1 MIASLLDGLEELW
14 RATRGDPEVLIAVLD
29 GPVDLSHPSLA
40 GARLRVLPS
49 LARQDG
55 PPGEATLHG
64 THVAS
69 LIFGQDA
76 GPVRGIAPGC
86 SGLIVP
92 VYGEGGPGSL
102 VACSQGELAVAIE
115 QALEAGARVINVSG
129 GQFSPAGVAEQPLA
143 EAVRRCAERDALLV
157 AAAGNDGC
165 ECLHVPGALPSVLAV
180 GAANRQ
186 GAPLDSSNWGDAYQ
200 MQGVL
205 APGEE
210 ILGAGPDGG
219 LAVRTGTSFATA
231 IVSGLA
237 ALLLSL
243 QRVLGRKP
251 SPGAVR
257 EALLKSARKGPALSG
272 SRRWLAGFI
281 HIPGAVSLITQGATV
296 MSLPSE
302 PLAASDQAAVPA
314 GASGQATTS
323 PATLEG
329 CCTRA
334 AGAPPGRA
342 ELAAPAALAVAAS
355 GCGCPACKG
364 GSDVQL
370 VYALGE
376 LGYDFGTEARRDSI
390 QQHMTM
396 MPHPTEKGKLWA
408 DANPHDPAQLL
419 AYLDE
424 NPWDAASLLWTLTV
438 ETTPVYAIA
447 AAGPFAHACCERLR
461 QYLREQLQ
469 QGVER
474 VSIPG
479 VIAGQARLQSGQV
492 VPVIRPELRGMYNW
506 KTAALIEANVGAE
519 PPASAPAAER
529 EAYERR
535 VRGLRNFLE
544 RVYYELRNLG
554 QAAPE
559 RAINFVATQTF
570 EVASVFTA
578 LDPSMELDTIEAE
591 HSPLCRPEADCW
603 DVKLSFFNPA
613 SQVQTVRKMYRM
625 TVDVSDVVPVTLGR
639 TREWFVR

>member
-1 MIASLLDGLEELW
+1 LE
-14 RATRGDPEVLIAVLD
+14 
-29 GPVDLSHPSLA
+29 
-40 GARLRVLPS
+40 
-49 LARQDG
+49 
-55 PPGEATLHG
+55 
-64 THVAS
+64 
-69 LIFGQDA
+69 
-76 GPVRGIAPGC
+76 
-86 SGLIVP
+86 
-92 VYGEGGPGSL
+92 
-102 VACSQGELAVAIE
+102 
-115 QALEAGARVINVSG
+115 
-129 GQFSPAGVAEQPLA
+129 
-143 EAVRRCAERDALLV
+143 
-157 AAAGNDGC
+157 
-165 ECLHVPGALPSVLAV
+165 
-180 GAANRQ
+180 
-186 GAPLDSSNWGDAYQ
+186 SSNWGDAYQ

-210 ILGAGPDGG
+210 ILGAGPDRG
-219 LAVRTGTSFATA
+219 LAARTGTSFATA
-231 IVSGLA
+231 LVSGLA

-257 EALLKSARKGPALSG
+257 EALLTSARKGPALSG
-272 SRRWLAGFI
+272 SRRWLAGLI

-302 PLAASDQAAVPA
+302 PFAAIDHAAVPA
-314 GASGQATTS
+314 GAPGQATAS

-329 CCTRA
+329 GCTRA
-334 AGAPPGRA
+334 AGVPPGRV
-342 ELAAPAALAVAAS
+342 ELAPPAALAVAAS
-355 GCGCPACKG
+355 GCGCTACKG
-364 GSDVQL
+364 GGGNVQL

-396 MPHPTEKGKLWA
+396 MPHPTETGKLWA
-408 DANPHDPAQLL
+408 DANPLDPAQLL

-424 NPWDAASLLWTLTV
+424 NPWDAASLIWTLTV

-447 AAGPFAHACCERLR
+447 AAGPFAYACCERLR

-479 VIAGQARLQSGQV
+479 VIAGHARLQSGQV
-492 VPVIRPELRGMYNW
+492 LPVIHPELRGMYNW
-506 KTAALIEANVGAE
+506 KTAALVEANVGAA
-519 PPASAPAAER
+519 PPASAPAADR
-529 EAYERR
+529 EAYQRR

-570 EVASVFTA
+570 DVANVFTA
-578 LDPSMELDTIEAE
+578 LDPPMELDTIEAE
-591 HSPLCRPEADCW
+591 HSPLCRPDADCW

-613 SQVQTVRKMYRM
+613 SQVQTVGKMYRRA
-625 TVDVSDVVPVTLGR
+625 VEVSDVVPVTLGR
-639 TREWFVR
+639 TREWFMR